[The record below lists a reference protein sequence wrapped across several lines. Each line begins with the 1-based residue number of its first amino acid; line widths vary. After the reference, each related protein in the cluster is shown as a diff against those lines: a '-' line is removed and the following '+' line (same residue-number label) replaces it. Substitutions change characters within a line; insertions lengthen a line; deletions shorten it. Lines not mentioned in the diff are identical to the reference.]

1 MIPHRIKLSGI
12 LSYKDEQ
19 EILFDGSPLW
29 MLAGLNGSGKSTIF
43 DALTYALFG
52 HHRGGSQSAQEL
64 INKDS
69 KALTVE
75 FDFWI
80 DKVLYRA
87 KRTYRK
93 NPRGGGSG
101 TQQIFRRESTAGAGR
116 GEEQWVA
123 VLDANKKA
131 DFDGWIREK
140 IGLNYETF
148 TSSVLLLQGR
158 AEKLLDTRPT
168 GRAEVLASIVDLERY
183 QKLHEKADSRR
194 KTLKAEFEGLQNQRS
209 GIPEITDFD
218 WAVAEAEIAR
228 EEENRQQATLEVDRL
243 QMREFEARKW
253 TELQAGLQQLHGKW
267 KEAES
272 LIAESAGIEN
282 DFQRLRELREVLPHI
297 NTISQLQS
305 EIELSSERSRT
316 LTGQH
321 EKALE
326 SKTKS
331 EHAGDTAKKKRSSLQ
346 NQLSADEAKR
356 SEVEKKLRELS
367 GVLEKVKLYEDQQS
381 RCLVL
386 QNELDQ
392 LPAEPQK
399 AVHTAQQVLE
409 QAIGL
414 ENAVPQLERFAR
426 YRSDLATARKRA
438 EDSQAEEAR
447 VRAVGEKLGQKVA
460 EQKAQ
465 VETAL
470 KTRQEADAR
479 DASPYAFAAV
489 VRSGQGVSNARREEN
504 LPALRAE
511 ADSRTLSGRA
521 RSARERTCRCRAR
534 MPRCDRASIPG
545 RCGRTV
551 LACAPPQGRR
561 GTRPM
566 SGRV

>member
-282 DFQRLRELREVLPHI
+282 DFQRLRELRSVAAY
-297 NTISQLQS
+297 
-305 EIELSSERSRT
+305 
-316 LTGQH
+316 QH
-321 EKALE
+321 
-326 SKTKS
+326 
-331 EHAGDTAKKKRSSLQ
+331 HF
-346 NQLSADEAKR
+346 
-356 SEVEKKLRELS
+356 
-367 GVLEKVKLYEDQQS
+367 
-381 RCLVL
+381 
-386 QNELDQ
+386 
-392 LPAEPQK
+392 
-399 AVHTAQQVLE
+399 
-409 QAIGL
+409 AI
-414 ENAVPQLERFAR
+414 
-426 YRSDLATARKRA
+426 T
-438 EDSQAEEAR
+438 
-447 VRAVGEKLGQKVA
+447 VR
-460 EQKAQ
+460 
-465 VETAL
+465 
-470 KTRQEADAR
+470 
-479 DASPYAFAAV
+479 
-489 VRSGQGVSNARREEN
+489 N
-504 LPALRAE
+504 
-511 ADSRTLSGRA
+511 
-521 RSARERTCRCRAR
+521 
-534 MPRCDRASIPG
+534 
-545 RCGRTV
+545 
-551 LACAPPQGRR
+551 
-561 GTRPM
+561 
-566 SGRV
+566 